1 MAMLNRPGAVRI
13 RAFLCVLG
21 VLGVLGVRVAVGAGV
36 AIPAPALPHL
46 NGIDELKS
54 WFNANKGHTRL
65 VLLLSPT

>member
-1 MAMLNRPGAVRI
+1 MLKRPSAARI

-21 VLGVLGVRVAVGAGV
+21 ALCVLCASGTLA
-36 AIPAPALPHL
+36 APALAHL
-46 NGIDELKS
+46 NGIDELKT